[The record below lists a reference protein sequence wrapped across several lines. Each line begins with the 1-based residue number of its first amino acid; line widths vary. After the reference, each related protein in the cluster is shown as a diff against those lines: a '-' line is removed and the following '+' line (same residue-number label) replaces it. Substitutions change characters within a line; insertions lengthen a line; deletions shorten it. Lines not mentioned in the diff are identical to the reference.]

1 MPAIMADHDVEGDFD
16 IVLRT
21 LMSGEWSDLWNELN
35 YDVESF
41 MSLGISDDTSDVD
54 LWRLCQERQIILITG
69 NRNREGPISLQ
80 YAIEQFNTPACLPV
94 LTLGDPGRAIRSQ
107 DYLHRLVA
115 RLVEYLIDIESVRGA
130 GRLYLP

>member
-1 MPAIMADHDVEGDFD
+1 MPGIMADHDVEGDFD

-21 LMSGEWSDLWNELN
+21 LMSAEWRDLWNELD

-41 MSLGISDDTSDVD
+41 MSLGIPDDTPDVD
-54 LWRLCQERQIILITG
+54 LWQLCQEREIILITG
-69 NRNREGPISLQ
+69 NRNREGSNSLQ

-94 LTLGDPGRAIRSQ
+94 LTISAPGRAIRSQ
-107 DYLHRLVA
+107 DYLHRIVT
-115 RLVEYLIDIESVRGA
+115 RLAEYLIDIESVRGA